1 MKDSS
6 ERAHGEDDRRDTSSS
21 SRRRPGVRVRPL
33 WMRRLKPSVEW
44 EIIKALRAGESVR
57 SLAEKY
63 KAPVS
68 HINKLKKGQDT
79 SFYRDEE

>member
-1 MKDSS
+1 MTRK
-6 ERAHGEDDRRDTSSS
+6 DDRRETSSS
-21 SRRRPGVRVRPL
+21 PRRRPGVRVRPL
-33 WMRRLKPSVEW
+33 WMRRLKPSVEL

-68 HINKLKKGQDT
+68 HIYKLKNGRDT
-79 SFYRDEE
+79 SFYKDEE

>member
-1 MKDSS
+1 
-6 ERAHGEDDRRDTSSS
+6 
-21 SRRRPGVRVRPL
+21 
-33 WMRRLKPSVEW
+33 MRRLKPSVEL

-68 HINKLKKGQDT
+68 HIYKLKNGRDT
-79 SFYRDEE
+79 SFYKDEE